1 MRLKLDENIA
11 MAVVAAL
18 TEIGHDVEHVKTEG
32 LAGHPDGD
40 IWAAAQEEQRL
51 LVTQD
56 VKFADAR
63 MFRTGEH
70 HGLLL
75 LRIEDATIAKQVR
88 LLRRLFVSEEAQSW
102 AGCLVVATPQRVR
115 VRRPRPTSSPSSPDT
130 P

>member
-1 MRLKLDENIA
+1 MRLKIDENIA

-18 TEIGHDVEHVKTEG
+18 AEIGHDVEHVKTEG
-32 LAGHPDGD
+32 LTGHPDGD
-40 IWAAAQEEQRL
+40 IWAAAQAEQRL

-70 HGLLL
+70 HGMLL
-75 LRIEDATIAKQVR
+75 LRLDDATIAEQVR
-88 LLRRLFVSEEAQSW
+88 VLRRIFLSEDAQSW
-102 AGCLVVATPQRVR
+102 SGCLVVASAQKVR
-115 VRRPRPTSSPSSPDT
+115 VRRPRSSASPSSPDT